1 MVLQEHQ
8 KMRVLPQGTIIG
20 GKYEILKKI
29 GQGGMS
35 VVYLVMDT
43 HLNKNWALKEVRKDG
58 IKDYEVVKQ
67 GLIVETNMLKKLS
80 HHSLPRIVDIID
92 QQGVFYVVMDFIE
105 GQPLSEVLLEYGAQ
119 PQDIVIEWAKQ
130 LCDVLNYLHTRNPP
144 IIYRDMKPANVML
157 KPEGNITLIDFGIAR
172 EFKEQNLADTTCLGT
187 RGYAAPE
194 QFGGRGQTDA
204 RTDIFCLGATLYHL
218 VTGHNPSE
226 PPYEMR
232 PIRQWN
238 PALSAGLERI
248 ILKCTQ
254 QNPDDRYQSCAE
266 LMYDLEH
273 FDEIDDAYRAHQR
286 KKLILFC
293 LPVAACICSLAFSI
307 FCYTQMKSEQRI
319 NYDMQLNAAAALA
332 ADSVVNQEFSP
343 QIVEQ
348 YNQTIEIDP
357 TREEAYIRLLDY
369 CSNVSQTAVGLEQV
383 GVMVDAGKGNI
394 DENSDVLMKIAR
406 LYFGGNYKD
415 ESFSVS
421 YEKAAKYFSMVD
433 SKEYPEASYLAELS
447 VALSSFSAD
456 IDWKNVVDT
465 LKSFENYTQNQTL
478 SVSNLRN
485 KQLLA
490 GVYTSNKREI
500 MNVGTDPYAEAIK
513 VLTDLL
519 AEAEQLQMDV
529 ELGSVV
535 AESEEIEQLQI
546 EAMYSLAT
554 AYYTA
559 NTVDSPA
566 NDYDKAIECLQQLK
580 TMQSDPEDIQ
590 ETEFR
595 IAEVYVQQGD
605 MEKAMGAYE
614 QLMKKYPNTS
624 RAFTSSAMLAFQQ
637 NQLEESR
644 RLYQQAAQ
652 KPDAAQDSNL
662 KKLAAK
668 LRNAGML

>member
-1 MVLQEHQ
+1 MLQEQ
-8 KMRVLPQGTIIG
+8 QEMRILPQGTIIG

-92 QQGVFYVVMDFIE
+92 QEGVFYVVMDFIE

-119 PQDIVIEWAKQ
+119 PQDIVVEWAKQ

-238 PALSAGLERI
+238 PVLSAGLERI

-286 KKLILFC
+286 KKLLWFC
-293 LPVAACICSLAFSI
+293 MPVAGCICSLAFSL

-319 NYDMQLNAAAALA
+319 NYDMQLNAAAVMA
-332 ADSVVNQEFSP
+332 ADSVLNQEFSAET
-343 QIVEQ
+343 VEK
-348 YNQTIEIDP
+348 YNETIDIDP
-357 TREEAYIRLLDY
+357 TRGEAYAGLLDY
-369 CSNVSQTAVGLEQV
+369 CSNIGQTNVGLEQV
-383 GVMVDAGKGNI
+383 GVMVDSGKGNI
-394 DENSDVLMKIAR
+394 DANNDILLKMAR

-415 ESFSVS
+415 ETFTVS
-421 YEKAAKYFSMVD
+421 YEKAAKYFALVD
-433 SKEYPEASYLAELS
+433 TKEYPEAEYLAELS

-456 IDWKNVVDT
+456 IDWASVVGT
-465 LKSFENYTQNQTL
+465 LQEFEAYTQNQTL
-478 SVSNLRN
+478 RVSKLKNM
-485 KQLLA
+485 QLLA

-500 MNVGTDPYAEAIK
+500 MRTGTDPYQEAIRI
-513 VLTDLL
+513 LTNIL
-519 AEAEQLQMDV
+519 EEIEQLQKDV

-535 AESEEIEQLQI
+535 AEEEDLEQLQI
-546 EAMYSLAT
+546 EALYSLST

-566 NDYDKAIECLQQLK
+566 NDYDKAIECLQELK
-580 TMQSDPEDIQ
+580 TLQSDPADIQ

-595 IAEVYVQQGD
+595 IAEVYTQQGNI
-605 MEKAMGAYE
+605 EKAQECYAE
-614 QLMKKYPNTS
+614 LMRKYPDTS
-624 RAFTSSAMLAFQQ
+624 RAFTNSAVLAFQQ
-637 NQLEESR
+637 NQLERASQ
-644 RLYQQAAQ
+644 LYVQAAS
-652 KPDAAQDSNL
+652 KNDAGQDSNL
-662 KKLAAK
+662 KKLAVK
-668 LRNAGML
+668 LKNAGVL